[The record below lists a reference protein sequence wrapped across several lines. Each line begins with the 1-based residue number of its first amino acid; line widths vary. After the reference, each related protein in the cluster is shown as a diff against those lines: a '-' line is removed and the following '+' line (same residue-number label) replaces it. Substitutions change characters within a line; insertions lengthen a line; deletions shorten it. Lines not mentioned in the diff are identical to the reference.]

1 MKYLF
6 KWLINRIFPYCMLHI
21 RFHSWCPPAAAFRM
35 ADRHGVYLEVEM
47 PMWGKDAEPDE
58 ARYDFFR
65 REMRAILKEYGNH
78 PSFVL
83 YCNGNEI
90 TGNFDFI
97 EELTADGRKLDTR
110 HLYSGSTARTRVP
123 SDQYYVSQ
131 QTNKGPVKVYE
142 GRPSTDWDRS
152 KESDVDVPVISHESG
167 QRCVYPDFREI
178 GKYTGPVEAR
188 NFELWRE
195 MLTANGM
202 GDQAHDF
209 FRASGALTVV
219 EYKAVIEAL
228 LRSSKSAGFQLR
240 GDIPN
245 LPVG

>member
-1 MKYLF
+1 M
-6 KWLINRIFPYCMLHI
+6 
-21 RFHSWCPPAAAFRM
+21 
-35 ADRHGVYLEVEM
+35 
-47 PMWGKDAEPDE
+47 
-58 ARYDFFR
+58 
-65 REMRAILKEYGNH
+65 
-78 PSFVL
+78 
-83 YCNGNEI
+83 
-90 TGNFDFI
+90 
-97 EELTADGRKLDTR
+97 
-110 HLYSGSTARTRVP
+110 
-123 SDQYYVSQ
+123 
-131 QTNKGPVKVYE
+131 KVYE

-219 EYKAVIEAL
+219 EYKRDRAL
-228 LRSSKSAGFQLR
+228 LRSSNRPDFSSCRSTTSRARVTPRWVCSIRSGTPR
-240 GDIPN
+240 AW
-245 LPVG
+245 